1 MSLYKNDLLKTIEE
15 FHQINKVQKHFK
27 SLEVQLEDAY
37 NTMDKLGKLLD
48 DKYGNFENMEG
59 KSVKGLF
66 YKVLGSKEEQTE
78 KARQDYL
85 DAALKYQEAKKE
97 VDLLEFEKNLLKDKL
112 EQRVGIEHKIK
123 TLMQKRELELKRT
136 DPKVASK
143 LRAIATEQENLHR
156 VRVDIREAIDA
167 AEKAMANLQ
176 RMIMELKKASDW
188 GQWDMYGGATNASYK
203 KHSHID
209 RAREL
214 SLTVKHNL
222 IRFEEELSDVYET
235 GKMELQFQLE
245 PFNRFTDVFFDN
257 LISDWIIQQKINNAL
272 NNVVSIHDKVKR
284 YYNSLK
290 NDFPR
295 VEQDLNALEEERKQL
310 IVNN

>member
-143 LRAIATEQENLHR
+143 LRAVAAEQENLHR
-156 VRVDIREAIDA
+156 VRVDIREAMDA
-167 AEKAMANLQ
+167 AEKAMTNLQ

-188 GQWDMYGGATNASYK
+188 GQWDMYGKAVNASYK

-272 NNVVSIHDKVKR
+272 NNVVAIHDKVKR